1 MRKSSHAMES
11 FSRFVIAMICVIVGA
26 GIIAFAFTKLDNGCA
41 VAVPCHHAGDP
52 VPQPHY

>member
-1 MRKSSHAMES
+1 MSKSSHTMES
-11 FSRFVIAMICVIVGA
+11 FSRFVVAMICVIVGA

-41 VAVPCHHAGDP
+41 VGIPCHHAGDP